1 MTDRKPVDAA
11 AVAIM
16 VVLCAIW
23 GSQQVAIKLV
33 ASAMSPLLQMGLR
46 SGLAGLATLAVVLWR
61 GEGHAINRGTVLPG
75 LAIGMLF
82 GTEFLLAGEALRFTS
97 ASHVTI
103 YLYTAPIGAALGLG
117 LLRPDERLRAGQWV
131 GIALSFAGVVLAFS
145 GGGEGAGYPHGSLG
159 DALALGGACGWAC
172 TTLVLRNSTLANA
185 PASVT
190 LFYQLMGA
198 FLLCTLAAPVLGETA
213 VHVTQGLLASLGFQ
227 VVIVAFLSYLT
238 WYALLRRYSAARLG
252 VLSFMTPMFGVAAG
266 VFVLGDSLDAAFI
279 TGSLMILAGI
289 IIVSTAEAL
298 PARLLKWRPRPAL
311 NR

>member
-1 MTDRKPVDAA
+1 MNDRKPVDAA

-16 VVLCAIW
+16 IVLCAIW

-33 ASAMSPLLQMGLR
+33 AGAMSPLLQMGLR
-46 SGLAGLATLAVVLWR
+46 SGLAGLATLAIVLWQ
-61 GEGHAINRGTVLPG
+61 GEGRVINRQTLAPG
-75 LAIGMLF
+75 LAIGLLF

-103 YLYTAPIGAALGLG
+103 YLYTAPIGAALALG
-117 LLRPDERLRAGQWV
+117 LLRPDERLRAGQWA

-145 GGGEGAGYPHGSLG
+145 GGKEGAGYPDGRLG

-172 TTLVLRNSTLANA
+172 TTLVLRNSSLANA

-198 FLLCTLAAPVLGETA
+198 FVLCTLAAPVLGETA
-213 VHVTQGLLASLGFQ
+213 VRLTAPLLASMAFQ
-227 VVIVAFLSYLT
+227 VVVVAFLSYLT

-266 VFVLGDSLDAAFI
+266 VIVLGDKLDAAFI
-279 TGSLMILAGI
+279 GGALMILAGI
-289 IIVSTAEAL
+289 IIVSTADAL
-298 PARLLKWRPRPAL
+298 PARLFKRRFRPAV
-311 NR
+311 NS

>member
-1 MTDRKPVDAA
+1 MNDRKPVDAA

-16 VVLCAIW
+16 IVLCAIW

-33 ASAMSPLLQMGLR
+33 AGAMSPLLQMGLR
-46 SGLAGLATLAVVLWR
+46 SGLAGLATLAIVLWR
-61 GEGHAINRGTVLPG
+61 GEGRVINRHTLAPG
-75 LAIGMLF
+75 LAIGLLF

-103 YLYTAPIGAALGLG
+103 YLYTAPIGAALALG
-117 LLRPDERLRAGQWV
+117 LLRPDERLRPGQWV

-145 GGGEGAGYPHGSLG
+145 GGKEGAGYPDGRLG

-172 TTLVLRNSTLANA
+172 TTLVLRNSSLANA

-198 FLLCTLAAPVLGETA
+198 FVLCTLAAPVLGETA
-213 VHVTQGLLASLGFQ
+213 VSLTAPLLASMAFQ
-227 VVIVAFLSYLT
+227 VVVVAFLSYLT

-252 VLSFMTPMFGVAAG
+252 VLSFMTPMFGLAAG
-266 VFVLGDSLDAAFI
+266 VIVLGDKLDAAFI
-279 TGSLMILAGI
+279 GGALMILAGI
-289 IIVSTAEAL
+289 IIVSTADAL
-298 PARLLKWRPRPAL
+298 PARLFKRRFRPAV
-311 NR
+311 NS